1 MKLKILMVMVVGVLL
16 IPAGAMALPIFTV
29 EQVLH
34 TSNTAGVTFDDWQPT
49 VYTEY
54 TLRTDLFNDIG
65 AFCVE
70 EALAPTSSSTYELLP
85 VSADLNAAAWLA
97 EQFWSGDLG
106 DSYSQEEVQ
115 IAVWELTFDGFEAGG
130 TGLLANGYFRLRH
143 GADEGKI
150 NTLLGKVTA
159 GSFPTAN
166 VSLAHN
172 PVGSDADGTQ
182 DYLVHQSVPEP
193 SMMLLM
199 GTGLIGLAG
208 VCRRQLFNS

>member
-1 MKLKILMVMVVGVLL
+1 MVMLVGVLL

-29 EQVLH
+29 EKVSH
-34 TSNTAGVTFDDWQPT
+34 TGDTAHVTFGNWEPE

-54 TLRTDLFNDIG
+54 TLKTNLFKDID

-70 EALAPTSSSTYELLP
+70 EASAPTSPSQYELLP
-85 VSADLNAAAWLA
+85 VTKDLNAAAWLA
-97 EQFWSGDLG
+97 EQFWNEDLG
-106 DSYSQEEVQ
+106 GSYSQEEVQ
-115 IAVWELTFDGFEAGG
+115 IAIWELTFDGV
-130 TGLLANGYFRLRH
+130 ANGINQGYFQLRS
-143 GADEGKI
+143 GADETDI
-150 NTLLGKVTA
+150 NTLLGKVSGNSFATA
-159 GSFPTAN
+159 S

-172 PVGSDADGTQ
+172 PVGSNTDDYQ